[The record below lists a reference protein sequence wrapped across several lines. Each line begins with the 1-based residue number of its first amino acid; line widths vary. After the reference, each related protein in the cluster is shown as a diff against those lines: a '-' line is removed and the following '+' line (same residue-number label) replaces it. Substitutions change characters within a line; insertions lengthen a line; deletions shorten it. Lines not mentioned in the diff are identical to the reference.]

1 LTESRGPDSPG
12 AARAAS
18 SVRRTSSSSSPQ
30 PPAAAAAAAG
40 APGSQ
45 AAATAGDEARSPG
58 HVTAGAPALAGP
70 AVQQRFSPAVSMD
83 AGQQPQRAGSYHGE
97 LRAKNRFA
105 DSPLRASSLDT
116 AGRVRTV

>member
-70 AVQQRFSPAVSMD
+70 AVQQRFSPAVSID

-116 AGRVRTV
+116 AGRVCTV